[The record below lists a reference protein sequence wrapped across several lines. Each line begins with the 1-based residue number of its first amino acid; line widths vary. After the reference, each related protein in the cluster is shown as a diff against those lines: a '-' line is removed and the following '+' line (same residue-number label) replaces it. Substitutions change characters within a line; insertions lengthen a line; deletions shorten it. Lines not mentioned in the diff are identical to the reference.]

1 MSTAMC
7 PLILPVNTKDI
18 GRNSLISVSKPI
30 IKKGGGGKGGGG
42 LSPPPNTLN
51 RVRKSFTLRVVC
63 GDVDFLA
70 ETPLF

>member
-30 IKKGGGGKGGGG
+30 IKKGGRKGGVEACRP
-42 LSPPPNTLN
+42 LRTL
-51 RVRKSFTLRVVC
+51 
-63 GDVDFLA
+63 
-70 ETPLF
+70 

>member
-1 MSTAMC
+1 MSAAMC

-30 IKKGGGGKGGGG
+30 IKKGGRKGGGG

-51 RVRKSFTLRVVC
+51 RARRASRSGSSAAMSTFSQK
-63 GDVDFLA
+63 
-70 ETPLF
+70 TPFFE

>member
-30 IKKGGGGKGGGG
+30 TKKGGGGGGGG
-42 LSPPPNTLN
+42 GRGVEACRPLRTL
-51 RVRKSFTLRVVC
+51 
-63 GDVDFLA
+63 
-70 ETPLF
+70 

>member
-30 IKKGGGGKGGGG
+30 IKKGGGGERGVEACRP
-42 LSPPPNTLN
+42 LRTL
-51 RVRKSFTLRVVC
+51 
-63 GDVDFLA
+63 
-70 ETPLF
+70 